1 MFTFYVAV
9 VNLSV
14 AKICFMGVSM
24 KRKRLF
30 SLILIFTIIMALVA
44 CSNKTDLPKLLTK
57 EGIIPYELSES
68 EKYILQ
74 SFGMEGNSQIIS
86 FHAPKES
93 ITLNVNVY
101 RLESDG
107 NWGSIGGGAVSI
119 GTDREPIEQLTGTF
133 TMQLK
138 ENYEIDFNINA
149 SGRAS
154 YKIDEIILDAEIMAS
169 SKGFL
174 QEFQKIEINKEIP
187 VALMVYDSGTSMRS
201 YSLQD
206 YFEPSKFDGID
217 LVQVV
222 TLTFTDKEL

>member
-1 MFTFYVAV
+1 
-9 VNLSV
+9 
-14 AKICFMGVSM
+14 M

-30 SLILIFTIIMALVA
+30 SLILIFTIVMALVA